1 MGAAESTPVVEL
13 DQSVAGQSSNAYV
26 NDFFAL
32 FLDVKA
38 FPSVVDATIRKLAR
52 RSPDVF
58 ELKHSRYFV
67 VQDTD
72 PVVPEIA
79 KAILAYYPEVQENLR
94 AVLVPER
101 LSELLFWTRFLFLVK
116 QNTGAGYERE
126 RQVAVASVLLACRA
140 TTAVYRNLVSDE
152 TLTKNDKSPV
162 TIADFASQAIIINE
176 LRKVFPDDPIVGEE
190 DAAALRE
197 SSAEAAALR
206 DKVLKL
212 VNGAY
217 AERAQA
223 AVAARAANADAD
235 ADDDDDDGG
244 ADDEQAAP
252 ARALTADEVLAAIDY
267 GTYKGGRQ
275 GRHWTLDPI
284 DGTKG
289 FLRGEQYAVCLALI
303 ENGVPVLGVLGCPS
317 VPVSNS
323 SDQGDSPQRGCVFIA
338 VRGCGSSMRL
348 LNDATET
355 PISVSDIADSRMA
368 AFTESVEASHS
379 SHGDAAAVAKLLNV
393 TKPSIRMDSQCKYA
407 ALARG
412 DASIYLRL
420 PTRKGYEEKIWDHA
434 SGWLIVHEAGGRVTD
449 VLGRELNFSLGRTLR
464 NNVGVVAT
472 NGMLHRVVLDAVRR
486 VLYPL
491 STYELRVFAKQV
503 PPPADIAA
511 ALADQLG
518 VPRDTVQVIPRSS
531 APPAA
536 AATATATTT
545 TTTLTPATILYT
557 SVLLSRPP

>member
-197 SSAEAAALR
+197 SSAEATALR

-235 ADDDDDDGG
+235 ADDDDDDGDGSDGDADGSDGDDGDGDGSDDDDDGGGDKKAAKKDEKQADKSDGDGDDGDDDKKKKKKKKKQDKSDDDGDDDDGGDGDAKSGDDGSGDKAADGDG
-244 ADDEQAAP
+244 AAAP
-252 ARALTADEVLAAIDY
+252 DT
-267 GTYKGGRQ
+267 
-275 GRHWTLDPI
+275 
-284 DGTKG
+284 
-289 FLRGEQYAVCLALI
+289 
-303 ENGVPVLGVLGCPS
+303 PS
-317 VPVSNS
+317 KRKKKKKS
-323 SDQGDSPQRGCVFIA
+323 GD
-338 VRGCGSSMRL
+338 
-348 LNDATET
+348 
-355 PISVSDIADSRMA
+355 
-368 AFTESVEASHS
+368 
-379 SHGDAAAVAKLLNV
+379 
-393 TKPSIRMDSQCKYA
+393 
-407 ALARG
+407 
-412 DASIYLRL
+412 
-420 PTRKGYEEKIWDHA
+420 
-434 SGWLIVHEAGGRVTD
+434 
-449 VLGRELNFSLGRTLR
+449 
-464 NNVGVVAT
+464 
-472 NGMLHRVVLDAVRR
+472 
-486 VLYPL
+486 
-491 STYELRVFAKQV
+491 
-503 PPPADIAA
+503 
-511 ALADQLG
+511 
-518 VPRDTVQVIPRSS
+518 
-531 APPAA
+531 
-536 AATATATTT
+536 
-545 TTTLTPATILYT
+545 
-557 SVLLSRPP
+557 